1 MKKYFLLL
9 LFIYSINSFSQY
21 TLSGKITDINNN
33 EISGVEI
40 HLPQIHKGTVSD
52 INGNYSFQNLP
63 KGAFKISILYM
74 GYQTLIDNITITN
87 NQVKNFILTESA
99 FEVDEV
105 IISTPFNKLQSH
117 NVMKVESIKLNN
129 KAIGASNLTQKLS
142 KIAGVTNIGTGNG
155 IGKPVIRGLSGNRV
169 LVYNQGVKF
178 ENFQSG
184 EKHGL
189 GINENGISS
198 VEVIKGPASLLYGSD
213 ALGGVIYLI
222 PEKFESTNKTSVNI
236 SSTYQTNS
244 QGINS
249 SIGVKTSKDK
259 LKFLARGSYNT
270 QSDYETANKILV
282 TNSRFN
288 NKDFKA
294 GFGFEND
301 KLHTD
306 IRYNYNQAF
315 NGITHGIDEQ
325 NHSKKVKG
333 LYQDLNN
340 HIISMKNNLF
350 FNSFTLKTN
359 VGFTHHNRNLYEND
373 VKKIDMSLNTFNY
386 DIKAHLLNL
395 GKIETIVG
403 VQGMYQTNTNNGT
416 TIFLPDAQIFD
427 IGAFITANYEFN
439 DNTNTLQAGI
449 RFDNRNIQ
457 TEEYGIVTDSQYFKA
472 LDKNLNNIT
481 GAIGLK
487 TELAKNFIS
496 RINFAL
502 GFRAPNLSELTS
514 NGFHE
519 GRFEFG
525 NNDLKNEN
533 NFQIDVNFEY
543 SNKTFEF
550 FVNSFY
556 NKIENYIYLSP
567 TNQVINGF
575 DVFSYNQNNSKLY
588 GGELGFHYHPL
599 NYSWIHFTTSGE
611 TVTALKEN
619 DDYLPRIPGTTIKNN
634 VKFDFNIN
642 KQFQNNYFTVNN
654 RNVFKQT
661 NIGNFETI
669 GEAYTLFD
677 LGLGSN
683 FEVNKAKINFYFN
696 INNLFNKNYIDHLS
710 VLKEDDIANQG
721 RNFMIGFDVK
731 F

>member
-1 MKKYFLLL
+1 MKKYFLLIL
-9 LFIYSINSFSQY
+9 SIYSINSISQH
-21 TLSGKITDINNN
+21 TLTGKITDKNNN

-40 HLPQIHKGTVSD
+40 HLPQIHKGTISD
-52 INGNYSFQNLP
+52 IDGNYSLKNLP
-63 KGAFKISILYM
+63 KGTHKINILYM
-74 GYQTLIDNITITN
+74 GYQAITENITITN
-87 NQVKNFILTESA
+87 NEVKNYILTEST
-99 FEVDEV
+99 FEIDEV

-117 NVMKVESIKLNN
+117 NVMKVESIQLNN
-129 KAIGASNLTQKLS
+129 KAIGASNLTEKLS

-169 LVYNQGVKF
+169 LVYSQGLKF
-178 ENFQSG
+178 ENFQFG

-236 SSTYQTNS
+236 LSTYQTNS

-249 SIGVKTSKDK
+249 SIGVKTSKDN

-315 NGITHGIDEQ
+315 NGIVHDIDEQ

-333 LYQDLNN
+333 LYQELNN

-359 VGFTHHNRNLYEND
+359 VGFTHHNRNLYKAD

-403 VQGMYQTNTNNGT
+403 VQGMYQTNTNKGVR
-416 TIFLPDAQIFD
+416 IFLPDAQIFD
-427 IGAFITANYEFN
+427 VGAFITANYEFN
-439 DNTNTLQAGI
+439 NNTLQAGI
-449 RFDNRNIQ
+449 RFDNRKIT
-457 TEEYGIVTDSQYFKA
+457 TEEHGVVTDNQYFKA
-472 LDKNLNNIT
+472 LDKNLNNVT
-481 GAIGLK
+481 GAVGLK

-496 RINFAL
+496 RVNLAL

-543 SNKTFEF
+543 SNNSFEF
-550 FVNSFY
+550 FVNGFY

-567 TNQVINGF
+567 TNQTINTF
-575 DVFSYNQNNSKLY
+575 EVFTYNQNDSKLY
-588 GGELGFHYHPL
+588 GGELGLHYHPK
-599 NYSWIHFTTSGE
+599 NYSWIHFKTSGE
-611 TVTALKEN
+611 MVTGTNKN
-619 DDYLPRIPGTTIKNN
+619 GDSLPRIPGTTIKNN
-634 VKFDFNIN
+634 IKFDFNIN
-642 KQFQNNYFTVNN
+642 KQFKNNYFTINN
-654 RNVFKQT
+654 KNVFKQN
-661 NIGNFETI
+661 NISNFETV

-677 LGLGSN
+677 IGLGSS
-683 FEVNKAKINFYFN
+683 FEVSKTKINLFFN
-696 INNLFNKNYIDHLS
+696 INNLLNKNYIDHLS
-710 VLKEDDIANQG
+710 VLKEDNIANQG
-721 RNFMIGFDVK
+721 RNVMIGFDVK